1 MNSRSVSE
9 LCSLGL
15 LVALSVLGCSSAKQG
30 DTTGS
35 TAMSGDAASSGGVTA
50 SSGGVS
56 GNPSQPGSGGA
67 STGGT
72 AGTGDPAM
80 TMAGSASVAGAG
92 PSGASGASGSAGSA
106 QAAGG
111 ASGMGGAGGATITP
125 PDLTPCTANTL
136 KAGNST
142 VMIPYANGNRD
153 YVIHVPTSY
162 TGMTRVPL
170 VVDMHGSGQNA
181 ANQQGTSGWGAK
193 ADKNGF
199 IVVYPNALNMRWNAG
214 TCCSPSVE
222 QNVDDVGFLRAVVT
236 KVIKD
241 GCIDAK
247 RVYAS
252 GLSGGGLMC
261 YRLACEAPD
270 VFAAVA
276 PVSGAT
282 VFSPCKPSIPV
293 SVIAYRGLSD
303 PLVPYNGGM
312 PLQWYF
318 QGAKADFTQWSML
331 DQCMGPTTMSHG
343 ICQTNTQCTGGA
355 DITLCSVNSGHVL
368 YGDAANAGAAVPD
381 VAWEIFQRH
390 TLP

>member
-1 MNSRSVSE
+1 MNSRAVTE
-9 LCSLGL
+9 LVSLGVV
-15 LVALSVLGCSSAKQG
+15 VALSAVGCSSAKEG
-30 DTTGS
+30 DTTGAAP
-35 TAMSGDAASSGGVTA
+35 TSGAAGSSGGA
-50 SSGGVS
+50 PPSSAGAA
-56 GNPSQPGSGGA
+56 GNPSQTGVGGA
-67 STGGT
+67 ATGGT
-72 AGTGDPAM
+72 GAAGDPAT
-80 TMAGSASVAGAG
+80 TMAGSAPIAGG
-92 PSGASGASGSAGSA
+92 SSGASGASSSAGSA
-106 QAAGG
+106 QGGGG
-111 ASGMGGAGGATITP
+111 AGGAGGATTAP
-125 PDLTPCTANTL
+125 PDQTPCTANNL

-142 VMIPYANGNRD
+142 VTIQYANGNRD
-153 YVIHVPTSY
+153 YVVHVPASY
-162 TGMTRVPL
+162 TGKTRVPL

-181 ANQQGTSGWGAK
+181 ANQQGTSGWGGK

-222 QNVDDVGFLRAVVT
+222 QNVDDVGFLRAVVQ
-236 KVIKD
+236 KVLKD

-293 SVIAYRGLSD
+293 SVVAFRGLSD

-318 QGAKADFTQWSML
+318 QGAKADFTQWSTL
-331 DQCMGPTTMSHG
+331 DQCMGPTTMSHT
-343 ICQTNTQCTGGA
+343 ICQTNTTCSGGA